1 MSLLSRLFKPA
12 WQHDSASRRLAA
24 VQESQEPALLEAL
37 PALATTDPHPR
48 VRRAALQRLG
58 DLGLWGDRSRHDA
71 DPELRD
77 DARRQYVNGLIGA
90 DTELLPVAERLLRVE
105 ESVEVLEAVAA
116 RARQMALRRLAL
128 ERSQRPGLLADCAL
142 SDPDAEL
149 RLWLVGRIDTE
160 AALRR
165 IADQSRTRDK
175 RVHRLAREKLEAL
188 RLADGDRA
196 VAEQRAQ
203 AICTELETLIHAL
216 PADGLQ
222 RIAAIEERWRTLPQ
236 AQDPDWQRRHDGL
249 VETAR
254 AALNAHERALQAA
267 AAAARQTEQAAEAEP
282 AQTAAEASVVEEP
295 PAAEVPVEPEDP
307 RTVAL
312 DASLAEARRQLAE
325 NPELDLSPWT
335 QQLETLAADSEPP
348 AALSELQRQLNQL
361 HRLQERHRR
370 EQLEAEAMALLPP
383 LRAAVEGQQ
392 ATAARQQLERLEQL
406 REALGGLPRSIRA
419 EVSALRGEARKLL
432 DWQRWSN
439 NEIRRRLCDEAAA
452 LPAAGLHPDAMAT
465 RVRELQDEW
474 KRLDLI
480 EEIDPK
486 APYRGLARRFHALIQ
501 QALKPAR
508 PFFEKR
514 KELRRER
521 TEALSQQTG
530 ELEQQLGR
538 IGHDRRALI
547 ALRRSLG
554 DSLRQLDDVDPR
566 QRRELGQRLRADLTL
581 VDAQLQAQADQVEL
595 AKRKLLAELR
605 RDLAA
610 SAPEQ
615 RPDRA
620 KQAQQQWKTLGIGD
634 RRRDQQ
640 QWIEL
645 RELVDP
651 IFLDVE
657 AARAQERAET
667 DARQAQ
673 LREIHQR
680 IEVALQDDNVSPQ
693 SLQQLADACR
703 AELAELAPL
712 ERTAEQRSDRLL
724 QQLQTRQEQAEQRQR
739 LASFSALA
747 TRAAR
752 LDRLEQAWIRGDG
765 LDREAL
771 AELIEP
777 ALTDA
782 TLQSALRQR
791 HDRLLAL
798 VGDGDEAQMAT
809 VLQALEEQ
817 HRLAEALLLE
827 CEFHT
832 GIDSPSEARQ
842 ARMDLQ
848 VQKLAQRMS
857 GGAAAGG
864 AAEAAR
870 LWAAWF
876 SIGPME
882 AATRQALAERFNR
895 CRGGLEAQIS
905 G

>member
-1 MSLLSRLFKPA
+1 
-12 WQHDSASRRLAA
+12 
-24 VQESQEPALLEAL
+24 
-37 PALATTDPHPR
+37 
-48 VRRAALQRLG
+48 
-58 DLGLWGDRSRHDA
+58 
-71 DPELRD
+71 
-77 DARRQYVNGLIGA
+77 
-90 DTELLPVAERLLRVE
+90 
-105 ESVEVLEAVAA
+105 
-116 RARQMALRRLAL
+116 
-128 ERSQRPGLLADCAL
+128 
-142 SDPDAEL
+142 
-149 RLWLVGRIDTE
+149 
-160 AALRR
+160 
-165 IADQSRTRDK
+165 
-175 RVHRLAREKLEAL
+175 
-188 RLADGDRA
+188 
-196 VAEQRAQ
+196 
-203 AICTELETLIHAL
+203 
-216 PADGLQ
+216 
-222 RIAAIEERWRTLPQ
+222 
-236 AQDPDWQRRHDGL
+236 
-249 VETAR
+249 
-254 AALNAHERALQAA
+254 
-267 AAAARQTEQAAEAEP
+267 
-282 AQTAAEASVVEEP
+282 
-295 PAAEVPVEPEDP
+295 
-307 RTVAL
+307 
-312 DASLAEARRQLAE
+312 
-325 NPELDLSPWT
+325 
-335 QQLETLAADSEPP
+335 
-348 AALSELQRQLNQL
+348 
-361 HRLQERHRR
+361 
-370 EQLEAEAMALLPP
+370 
-383 LRAAVEGQQ
+383 
-392 ATAARQQLERLEQL
+392 
-406 REALGGLPRSIRA
+406 
-419 EVSALRGEARKLL
+419 
-432 DWQRWSN
+432 
-439 NEIRRRLCDEAAA
+439 
-452 LPAAGLHPDAMAT
+452 
-465 RVRELQDEW
+465 
-474 KRLDLI
+474 
-480 EEIDPK
+480 
-486 APYRGLARRFHALIQ
+486 
-501 QALKPAR
+501 
-508 PFFEKR
+508 
-514 KELRRER
+514 
-521 TEALSQQTG
+521 
-530 ELEQQLGR
+530 
-538 IGHDRRALI
+538 
-547 ALRRSLG
+547 
-554 DSLRQLDDVDPR
+554 
-566 QRRELGQRLRADLTL
+566 
-581 VDAQLQAQADQVEL
+581 
-595 AKRKLLAELR
+595 
-605 RDLAA
+605 
-610 SAPEQ
+610 PEQ

-680 IEVALQDDNVSPQ
+680 IEVALQDDNASPQ

-827 CEFHT
+827 CEFHA